1 MEHFAAFDLETTG
14 TDTKTARPVEVGV
27 YLSDGP
33 FMGSMRCNPGEV
45 IFTEAA
51 EEASAVHGI
60 KAEDLEDAPPVEEA
74 IAWALRRIGDLP
86 LLTYNGAAFDLK
98 ITPEIGKGR
107 PVIDVFR
114 LVQLL
119 QADHPIPELGSFGH
133 PLGLA
138 AFSLRLEVVYG
149 AATGRVLEGAHNAG
163 RDAQATAEVFNCL
176 RCLYPRLLGRPL
188 VELAEALEEPPSTWS
203 DWSRTCEYKH
213 GHWRMGIGKHKG
225 MRLDRVPRDY
235 IRWMLREDFA
245 SSTKDLVRGF
255 LDR

>member
-33 FMGSMRCNPGEV
+33 FTGSMRCHPGKV
-45 IFTEAA
+45 LFTEAA
-51 EEASAVHGI
+51 EEASAIHGI
-60 KAEDLEDAPPVEEA
+60 KADELKDAPPVEEA
-74 IAWALRRIGDLP
+74 VAWALRKVGDLP

-119 QADHPIPELGSFGH
+119 QADHPIPSVGSFGH

-138 AFSLRLEVVYG
+138 AFSLRLEVIYG
-149 AATGRVLEGAHNAG
+149 AVTGRVLEGAHTAG
-163 RDAQATAEVFNCL
+163 RDARATAEVFLGL
-176 RCLYPRLLGRPL
+176 RERYPTLLDHPL
-188 VELAEALEEPPSTWS
+188 DLIAELLEEPPSTWS

-213 GHWRMGIGKHKG
+213 DHWRMGIGKHKG
-225 MRLDRVPRDY
+225 VRLDRVPRDY
-235 IRWMLREDFA
+235 LRWMLGEDFA
-245 SSTKDLVRGF
+245 PSTKDLVRGF
-255 LDR
+255 LR

>member
-14 TDTKTARPVEVGV
+14 TDTKTARPVEVGI

-33 FMGSMRCNPGEV
+33 FTASMRCNPGAV
-45 IFTEAA
+45 IFSESA
-51 EEASAVHGI
+51 EEASAIHGI
-60 KAEDLEDAPPVEEA
+60 KADDLKDAPPVEEA
-74 IAWALRRIGDLP
+74 VAWALRKIGDLP

-133 PLGLA
+133 PLGLS

-149 AATGRVLEGAHNAG
+149 AVTGRVLEGAHNAG

-176 RCLYPRLLGRPL
+176 RCLYPTLLGCPL
-188 VELAEALEEPPSTWS
+188 GELAEALEEPPSTWS

-213 GHWRMGIGKHKG
+213 GHWRMGVGKHKG

-235 IRWMLREDFA
+235 IRWMLREDFDP
-245 SSTKDLVRGF
+245 STKDLVRGF

>member
-14 TDTKTARPVEVGV
+14 TDTKTARPVEVGI

-33 FMGSMRCNPGEV
+33 FTASMRCNPGAV
-45 IFTEAA
+45 IFSESA
-51 EEASAVHGI
+51 EEASAIHGI
-60 KAEDLEDAPPVEEA
+60 RADDLVDAPPVEEA
-74 IAWALRRIGDLP
+74 VAWALRKIGDLP

-98 ITPEIGKGR
+98 ITPEIGKRR

-149 AATGRVLEGAHNAG
+149 AVTGRVLEGAHNAG
-163 RDAQATAEVFNCL
+163 RDAQATAEVFIHL
-176 RCLYPRLLGRPL
+176 RCLYPTLLGRPL
-188 VELAEALEEPPSTWS
+188 GELAEALEEPPSTWS

-213 GHWRMGIGKHKG
+213 GHWRMGVGKHKG
-225 MRLDRVPRDY
+225 MRLDRVPRDH
-235 IRWMLREDFA
+235 IRWMLREDFDP
-245 SSTKDLVRGF
+245 STKDLVRGF